1 LTYTSVGAFLA
12 MLLPR
17 GLATMF
23 NVQPEL
29 GFNVSPAI
37 TPGFRVGLP
46 EDLPGFR
53 IDKNGSVRRMFGGSS
68 NVPAFDYD
76 PYGNARLTTSLPT
89 GFSYPGNA
97 SSGHYLLAFDPVGS
111 RWSSRDTFGEN
122 TDVTKTVYPYVGGNP
137 ASQAYPTGQSAA
149 EKPSTSQNTPG
160 STSHMFAGSDRDA
173 AWEKCHPRCVAQ
185 TVGKDLPDSFGSYRK
200 CMRAC
205 MNSYG
210 FFGY

>member
-1 LTYTSVGAFLA
+1 
-12 MLLPR
+12 
-17 GLATMF
+17 MF

-76 PYGNARLTTSLPT
+76 PYGNTRLTTSLPT

-122 TDVTKTVYPYVGGNP
+122 TDVTKSVLVRRYRWRRPLPQKSWKLPFLWGRR
-137 ASQAYPTGQSAA
+137 
-149 EKPSTSQNTPG
+149 STTLI
-160 STSHMFAGSDRDA
+160 H
-173 AWEKCHPRCVAQ
+173 
-185 TVGKDLPDSFGSYRK
+185 
-200 CMRAC
+200 
-205 MNSYG
+205 
-210 FFGY
+210 